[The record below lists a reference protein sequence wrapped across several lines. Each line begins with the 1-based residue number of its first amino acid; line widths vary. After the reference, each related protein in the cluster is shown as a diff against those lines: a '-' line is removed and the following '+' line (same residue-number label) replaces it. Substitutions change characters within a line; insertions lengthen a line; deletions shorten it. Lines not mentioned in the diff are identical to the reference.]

1 MLYDNFC
8 SRFKKPINASSNALT
23 SNLNIL
29 TVITDKSGPKMYKLF
44 SAPIYEKIASILLN
58 LES

>member
-1 MLYDNFC
+1 MIVGIGGNQA
-8 SRFKKPINASSNALT
+8 KGSNA
-23 SNLNIL
+23 NL

-44 SAPIYEKIASILLN
+44 APPIYEKNASILLN